1 MVANCPFRAEVDVKR
16 LLKKLN
22 LRHHHKISEF
32 KFSNDSDFVRHKFLI
47 LIGSLEIEAG
57 RVVIKKTAVAPHL
70 RGNKKIL
77 YNFVIAE
84 YIMRDVM
91 AAYGDIDHINLHL
104 DRSMSKSSREAFDRY
119 FAEKVSWKTYV
130 SGNDRLITSNVF
142 HDYSHQQPCLQVADY
157 IAGSSFQLFERGE
170 SRYYEM
176 VKTKVVHT
184 HSWGI

>member
-22 LRHHHKISEF
+22 LRHHRRINEF
-32 KFSNDSDFVRHKFLI
+32 KFTNDSDFVRHKFLN
-47 LIGSLEIEAG
+47 LIGGLEIEAG
-57 RVVIKKTAVAPHL
+57 RVVIKKTAVTPHL
-70 RGNKKIL
+70 RENKKIL

-91 AAYGDIDHINLHL
+91 AAYGDADHINLHL
-104 DRSMSKSSREAFDRY
+104 DLSMSKSSRQAFDRY
-119 FAEKVSWKTYV
+119 FAEKVSWKTFV

-157 IAGSSFQLFERGE
+157 IAGSSFQLYERGK
-170 SRYYEM
+170 SQFYEM
-176 VKTKVVHT
+176 IKAKVIHT